1 MMTGKE
7 LDDLI
12 RENYKKAN
20 TEYLLAQ
27 VRKAVAIHAHWYY
40 DLQYVKEMF

>member
-12 RENYKKAN
+12 RKNYQKAN
-20 TEYLLAQ
+20 TEYLLKQ
-27 VRKAVAIHAHWYY
+27 TREAVTPHAHWYY
-40 DLQYVKEMF
+40 APG